1 VSPFDACGRI
11 FLTKMYMNAPI
22 TITST
27 DSILQNLPFKPYRS
41 KVERRVIPF
50 MPAPDEEQSME
61 IKTPWG
67 TVLTARSGDF
77 LISEVDKPDDYWP
90 IDAQV
95 FEESYILLRPGYC
108 AKKAITLLTPLT
120 DVTDGDPEAIVT
132 VETMEGAV
140 TVRAGDFYLAKGVK
154 GEVWPYPKDKIEHV
168 MIPADD

>member
-1 VSPFDACGRI
+1 
-11 FLTKMYMNAPI
+11 
-22 TITST
+22 
-27 DSILQNLPFKPYRS
+27 
-41 KVERRVIPF
+41 
-50 MPAPDEEQSME
+50 ME